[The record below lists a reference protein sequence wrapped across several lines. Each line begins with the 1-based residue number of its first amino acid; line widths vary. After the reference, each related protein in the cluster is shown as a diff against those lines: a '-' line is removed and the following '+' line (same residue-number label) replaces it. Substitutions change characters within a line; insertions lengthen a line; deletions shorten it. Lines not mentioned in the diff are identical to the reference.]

1 MNMYLYENRIFLLT
15 VLRQLEQSLYID
27 QHFLCILLSP
37 VRHRNHLGSAK
48 LGIFMETFMKQKKI
62 TIL

>member
-27 QHFLCILLSP
+27 QHFLCMLSSP
-37 VRHRNHLGSAK
+37 VRHRNHLGLAK
-48 LGIFMETFMKQKKI
+48 LGIFMET
-62 TIL
+62 L